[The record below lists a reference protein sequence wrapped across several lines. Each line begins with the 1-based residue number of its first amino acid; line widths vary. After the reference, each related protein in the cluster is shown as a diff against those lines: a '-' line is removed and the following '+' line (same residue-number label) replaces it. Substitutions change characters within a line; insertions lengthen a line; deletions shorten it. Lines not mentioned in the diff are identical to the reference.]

1 VSAILIRGGR
11 VVDPSQKI
19 DQRLDVR
26 VEKGVITEL
35 GDGLDATNTEVIEA
49 EGLIVAPGL
58 IDVHV
63 HLREPGGE
71 HKETI
76 ASGAAAAVAGGFTTI
91 VAMPNTHPPIDNA
104 AAVGFVL
111 AVGRRCGLARV
122 LPSGA
127 ITVGQGGEQLTEVG
141 EMAEAGAVTIT
152 DDGRP
157 VLRAGVMRLAL
168 EYAQTFDIPVSVHAE
183 ETELSRGG
191 VMNEGIVASRL
202 GLAGI
207 PNIAEEVMISR
218 DLLLAE
224 LTGGRLHIQH
234 VSTRR
239 GVEMIREAKSRGI
252 RVTAE
257 GTPHHFTLT
266 DEAVAI
272 YRTDAKMNPPLRS
285 EADRDAVREGIRDGT
300 LDVIATDHAPHHYDE
315 KEQAFDDAPFGIV
328 GLETALAL
336 GITELVERRI
346 IDLPTLIERMSW
358 APAKAYSLPSGT
370 LARGARADI
379 SVFDEQREWTVQP
392 ERFHSLSRNTPF
404 TGWKLRGYPVLT
416 LVDGAVVWRTTEQ

>member
-35 GDGLDATNTEVIEA
+35 GDGLDAMNTEVIEA

-266 DEAVAI
+266 DEAVAT
-272 YRTDAKMNPPLRS
+272 YRTDA
-285 EADRDAVREGIRDGT
+285 
-300 LDVIATDHAPHHYDE
+300 
-315 KEQAFDDAPFGIV
+315 
-328 GLETALAL
+328 
-336 GITELVERRI
+336 
-346 IDLPTLIERMSW
+346 
-358 APAKAYSLPSGT
+358 
-370 LARGARADI
+370 
-379 SVFDEQREWTVQP
+379 
-392 ERFHSLSRNTPF
+392 
-404 TGWKLRGYPVLT
+404 
-416 LVDGAVVWRTTEQ
+416 